1 MIMAFADLE
10 PRAHHGVEQRRGNL
24 ADAAARLLNINAVFD
39 DRCILIS
46 LGCGALAGERVDGEF
61 LSRLHDRAADRL
73 SAQADI
79 GVSVGIGGGGGGKG
93 RQAFE
98 LGFERRLVHLRS
110 GFRHRDGHSAIIVSG
125 IDRRL
130 RRRLG
135 CFLIDLQTVLPI
147 LIGKGGILDVKAGHG
162 RVFRLAVDGL
172 RAGVEHLGHI
182 RQGIARFHGKL
193 HRLGFDL
200 FDLCKIF
207 LTGAVSADLI
217 GLIDHGSQIAAR
229 HQRHLESLVV
239 ILQRQAVLG
248 KAQRLLDSF
257 RRLLARHAAQRDAVD
272 GHAFINGIRTQH
284 RVFLL
289 ALLLRCGLLLLF
301 EFNLRLL
308 LFLRFSV
315 LEVLHAGKHADRQQH
330 NQQQHGQKI
339 ILFLLAAII
348 AAAAGG
354 GITPS
359 GRALRIAILFI
370 ICISAPVSGR
380 IAAALST

>member
-1 MIMAFADLE
+1 MQHFLADLLAVLLGDEIGGDLLALQARGHRDLLAVFQRRILRIGGIGDRDGLRNFAGQIELDAVLEDRNAVDRSLEFLIALVKGHHHRNRALRVVDELKVLVGIVHRRILADGHITGDDGVIMAFADLE

-61 LSRLHDRAADRL
+61 LSRLHDHAADRL

-98 LGFERRLVHLRS
+98 LGFERRLVHFRS
-110 GFRHRDGHSAIIVSG
+110 GFRHRDGHSAVVISG

-257 RRLLARHAAQRDAVD
+257 RRLLARHAA
-272 GHAFINGIRTQH
+272 
-284 RVFLL
+284 
-289 ALLLRCGLLLLF
+289 
-301 EFNLRLL
+301 
-308 LFLRFSV
+308 
-315 LEVLHAGKHADRQQH
+315 
-330 NQQQHGQKI
+330 
-339 ILFLLAAII
+339 
-348 AAAAGG
+348 
-354 GITPS
+354 
-359 GRALRIAILFI
+359 
-370 ICISAPVSGR
+370 
-380 IAAALST
+380 